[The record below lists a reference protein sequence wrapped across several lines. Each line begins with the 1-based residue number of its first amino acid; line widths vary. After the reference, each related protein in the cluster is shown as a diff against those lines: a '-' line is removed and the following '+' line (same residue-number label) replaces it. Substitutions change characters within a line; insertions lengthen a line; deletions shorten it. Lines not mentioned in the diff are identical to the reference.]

1 MLIIRG
7 VNLFPSQVE
16 ELILEEPAL
25 SGHYVLEVSRPKQL
39 DELKVVAE
47 LRPEATPNSADSS
60 ARIAAK
66 LEHDIK
72 SLIGVSAKV
81 EIVPVG
87 KVERS
92 IGKAKRVIDLRPKG

>member
-16 ELILEEPAL
+16 ELILREPAL
-25 SGHYVLEVSRPKQL
+25 SGHYLLEVSRPRQL
-39 DELKVVAE
+39 DELKVIAE
-47 LRPEATPNSADSS
+47 LRPEATPRSAEV
-60 ARIAAK
+60 AERIAAK
-66 LEHDIK
+66 LAHDIK
-72 SLIGVSAKV
+72 SLIGVTAMV

-87 KVERS
+87 RVERS